1 MTSGQMDH
9 WTGRTT
15 AQKCQSLIRLQY
27 RASELLGLKVLHMY
41 LAFDCTACIWHGK
54 GNCILYIKIENHQCV
69 SSEKKIFN
77 LGIAKKE

>member
-27 RASELLGLKVLHMY
+27 HASELLGLHITY
-41 LAFDCTACIWHGK
+41 LAFDCTACKLHSK
-54 GNCILYIKIENHQCV
+54 GNCILYMKIENHPMC
-69 SSEKKIFN
+69 SEKKIFN
-77 LGIAKKE
+77 LGIAKRK